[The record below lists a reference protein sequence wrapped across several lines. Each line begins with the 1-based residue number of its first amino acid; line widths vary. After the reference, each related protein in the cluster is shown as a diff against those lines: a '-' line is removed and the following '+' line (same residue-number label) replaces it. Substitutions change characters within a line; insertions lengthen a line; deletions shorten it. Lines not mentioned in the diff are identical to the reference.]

1 MLSEGASRKTGPFCL
16 SVRHHPEVYICSVP
30 SSSTLA
36 SFLVLAL
43 VVIVVPGP
51 SVVFVIGRAMILG
64 TKGAIQSVL
73 GNAAGVG
80 VQIVAVSLGV
90 GVLIASSPV
99 FFGLV
104 KIAGS
109 LFLVYLG
116 IEGIRHRKNL
126 RLELNSAAVASTRKT
141 LVDSSI
147 VGITNAKTLVF
158 FIASFPLFVE
168 EGGFAPPIQML
179 ILGGIFFVIG
189 IASDMVWAVVAGVAR
204 AKLVAS
210 PRGLE
215 WVRLGGGVALTLLGL
230 YLGYYS
236 LTS

>member
-1 MLSEGASRKTGPFCL
+1 
-16 SVRHHPEVYICSVP
+16 VP

-36 SFLVLAL
+36 SFLVLAI

-116 IEGIRHRKNL
+116 IDGIRHRKDL
-126 RLELNSAAVASTRKT
+126 RLELHSAAVVSTRKT

-204 AKLVAS
+204 ARLVAS

-215 WVRLGGGVALTLLGL
+215 WVRFGGGVALTLLGV

-236 LTS
+236 LVS

>member
-1 MLSEGASRKTGPFCL
+1 MRGGGES
-16 SVRHHPEVYICSVP
+16 EVYICSVP
-30 SSSTLA
+30 SPSTLA

-43 VVIVVPGP
+43 VVIVIPGP

-80 VQIVAVSLGV
+80 VQVIAVSFGV
-90 GVLIASSPV
+90 GALIASSPV
-99 FFGLV
+99 FFGIV

-109 LFLVYLG
+109 LFLIYLG
-116 IEGIRHRKNL
+116 IEGIRHRREL
-126 RLELNSAAVASTRKT
+126 RLELENGAAVSTRKT
-141 LVDSSI
+141 LVDSAL

-168 EGGFAPPIQML
+168 VGGVPPALQML
-179 ILGGIFFVIG
+179 VLGAFFFVIG

-215 WVRLGGGVALTLLGL
+215 LVRLAGGFALIVLGG

-236 LTS
+236 FGF

>member
-1 MLSEGASRKTGPFCL
+1 
-16 SVRHHPEVYICSVP
+16 VP
-30 SSSTLA
+30 SSSTFA

-126 RLELNSAAVASTRKT
+126 RLELDSAAVVSTRKT

-215 WVRLGGGVALTLLGL
+215 WVRFGGGVALTLLGL

>member
-1 MLSEGASRKTGPFCL
+1 MVPG
-16 SVRHHPEVYICSVP
+16 VYICQVP
-30 SSSTLA
+30 SASTLA

-51 SVVFVIGRAMILG
+51 SVVFVISRAMILG

-99 FFGLV
+99 LFALV

-116 IEGIRHRKNL
+116 IEGIRHRKDL
-126 RLELNSAAVASTRKT
+126 RLELANQTVISARKT
-141 LVDSSI
+141 LLDSSF

-158 FIASFPLFVE
+158 FIATLPLFVDS
-168 EGGFAPPIQML
+168 EGVTPAIQML
-179 ILGGIFFVIG
+179 ILGGIFFAIG
-189 IASDMVWAVVAGVAR
+189 IASDSVWAGAAGIAR
-204 AKLVAS
+204 DRLIAS
-210 PRGLE
+210 PQGLE
-215 WVRLGGGVALTLLGL
+215 RVRLGGGVALVLLGI

-236 LTS
+236 LTT

>member
-1 MLSEGASRKTGPFCL
+1 M
-16 SVRHHPEVYICSVP
+16 P

-36 SFLVLAL
+36 SFLILAL

-90 GVLIASSPV
+90 GVLIASSPF
-99 FFGLV
+99 FFGVV

-116 IEGIRHRKNL
+116 IEGIRHHKDL
-126 RLELNSAAVASTRKT
+126 RLELQTSGSVSTRKT

-147 VGITNAKTLVF
+147 VGITNAKALVF
-158 FIASFPLFVE
+158 FIATFPIFVE
-168 EGGFAPPIQML
+168 EGGYAPWIQML
-179 ILGGIFFVIG
+179 ILGAIFFVIG
-189 IASDMVWAVVAGVAR
+189 IASDMVWAVAAGAAR
-204 AKLVAS
+204 ARLVAS
-210 PRGLE
+210 RRGLE
-215 WVRLGGGVALTLLGL
+215 WVRLCGGVALTLLGL

>member
-1 MLSEGASRKTGPFCL
+1 M
-16 SVRHHPEVYICSVP
+16 P

-116 IEGIRHRKNL
+116 IDGIRHRKNL
-126 RLELNSAAVASTRKT
+126 RLELNSAAVVSTRKT

>member
-1 MLSEGASRKTGPFCL
+1 M
-16 SVRHHPEVYICSVP
+16 P
-30 SSSTLA
+30 STSTLV
-36 SFLVLAL
+36 SFLLLAL

-90 GVLIASSPV
+90 GVLIASSPIL
-99 FFGLV
+99 FALV
-104 KIAGS
+104 KVAGS

-116 IEGIRHRKNL
+116 IDGIRHRKDL
-126 RLELNSAAVASTRKT
+126 RLELENHTPSSTRKT

-158 FIASFPLFVE
+158 FIATLPLFVE
-168 EGGFAPPIQML
+168 PHGLAPAIQML
-179 ILGGIFFVIG
+179 ILGGVFFVIG

-215 WVRLGGGVALTLLGL
+215 WVRLGGGVALALLGV

-236 LTS
+236 FTS

>member
-1 MLSEGASRKTGPFCL
+1 M
-16 SVRHHPEVYICSVP
+16 P

-51 SVVFVIGRAMILG
+51 RVVFVIGRAMILG
-64 TKGAIQSVL
+64 TRGAIQSVL
-73 GNAAGVG
+73 GNAVGVG

-90 GVLIASSPV
+90 GALIASSPV

-104 KIAGS
+104 KIVGS

-116 IEGIRHRKNL
+116 IEGIRHRKDL
-126 RLELNSAAVASTRKT
+126 RLELNSASVVSTRKT

-179 ILGGIFFVIG
+179 IVGGIFFVIG

-204 AKLVAS
+204 ARLVAS

-215 WVRLGGGVALTLLGL
+215 WVRFGGGVALTLLGV
-230 YLGYYS
+230 YLGYFS

>member
-1 MLSEGASRKTGPFCL
+1 MCGGGV
-16 SVRHHPEVYICSVP
+16 VRVYICDVP

-36 SFLVLAL
+36 SFLLLSL

-90 GVLIASSPV
+90 GVLIASSPII
-99 FFGLV
+99 FGIV
-104 KIAGS
+104 KIVGS

-116 IEGIRHRKNL
+116 IDGIRHRKDL
-126 RLELNSAAVASTRKT
+126 RLELTSAASVSTRKT

-158 FIASFPLFVE
+158 FIATLPLFVE
-168 EGGFAPPIQML
+168 QEGFAPPVQML
-179 ILGGIFFVIG
+179 ILGGLFFVIG
-189 IASDMVWAVVAGVAR
+189 IASDMVWAVAAGGAR
-204 AKLVAS
+204 ARLVAS

-215 WVRLGGGVALTLLGL
+215 WVRLAGGVALALLGL

>member
-1 MLSEGASRKTGPFCL
+1 MVPG
-16 SVRHHPEVYICSVP
+16 VYICQVP
-30 SSSTLA
+30 SASTLA

-51 SVVFVIGRAMILG
+51 SVVFVISRAMILG

-99 FFGLV
+99 LFALV

-116 IEGIRHRKNL
+116 IEGIRHRKDL
-126 RLELNSAAVASTRKT
+126 RLELANQTVISARKT
-141 LVDSSI
+141 LLDSSF

-158 FIASFPLFVE
+158 FIATLPLFVDS
-168 EGGFAPPIQML
+168 EGVTPAIQML
-179 ILGGIFFVIG
+179 ILGGIFFAIG
-189 IASDMVWAVVAGVAR
+189 IASDSVWAVAAGIAR
-204 AKLVAS
+204 DRLIAS
-210 PRGLE
+210 PQGLE
-215 WVRLGGGVALTLLGL
+215 RVRLGGGVALVLLGI

-236 LTS
+236 LTT

>member
-1 MLSEGASRKTGPFCL
+1 M
-16 SVRHHPEVYICSVP
+16 P

-64 TKGAIQSVL
+64 TRGAIQSVL
-73 GNAAGVG
+73 GNAVGVG

-90 GVLIASSPV
+90 GALIASSPV

-104 KIAGS
+104 KIVGS

-116 IEGIRHRKNL
+116 IEGIRHRKDL
-126 RLELNSAAVASTRKT
+126 RLELNSASVVSTRKT

-179 ILGGIFFVIG
+179 IVGGIFFVIG

-204 AKLVAS
+204 ARLVAS

-215 WVRLGGGVALTLLGL
+215 WVRFGGGVALTLLGV

>member
-1 MLSEGASRKTGPFCL
+1 MRGGGAS
-16 SVRHHPEVYICSVP
+16 EVYICSVP
-30 SSSTLA
+30 SPSTLA

-43 VVIVVPGP
+43 VVIVIPGP

-80 VQIVAVSLGV
+80 VQIIAVSFGV
-90 GVLIASSPV
+90 GALIASSPV
-99 FFGLV
+99 FFGIV

-109 LFLVYLG
+109 LFLIYLG
-116 IEGIRHRKNL
+116 IEGIRHRREL
-126 RLELNSAAVASTRKT
+126 RLELENGVAVSTRKT
-141 LVDSSI
+141 LVDSAL

-158 FIASFPLFVE
+158 FIATFPLFVE
-168 EGGFAPPIQML
+168 VGGVPPALQML
-179 ILGGIFFVIG
+179 VLGAFFFVIG

-215 WVRLGGGVALTLLGL
+215 WVRLAGGFALIVLGG

-236 LTS
+236 FGF

>member
-1 MLSEGASRKTGPFCL
+1 
-16 SVRHHPEVYICSVP
+16 VP
-30 SSSTLA
+30 SPSTLA

-90 GVLIASSPV
+90 GVLIASSPA
-99 FFGLV
+99 FFAVV

-116 IEGIRHRKNL
+116 IEGIRHHKDL
-126 RLELNSAAVASTRKT
+126 RLELHSSGTVSTRKT
-141 LVDSSI
+141 LVDSSL

-158 FIASFPLFVE
+158 FIATFPLFVE
-168 EGGFAPPIQML
+168 EGGYAPPIQML
-179 ILGGIFFVIG
+179 ILGAIFFVIG
-189 IASDMVWAVVAGVAR
+189 IASDMMWAVVAGVAR
-204 AKLVAS
+204 ARLVAS

-215 WVRLGGGVALTLLGL
+215 WVRFGGGVALILLGL

>member
-1 MLSEGASRKTGPFCL
+1 M
-16 SVRHHPEVYICSVP
+16 P

-64 TKGAIQSVL
+64 TRGAIQSVL
-73 GNAAGVG
+73 GNAVGVG

-104 KIAGS
+104 KIVGS

-116 IEGIRHRKNL
+116 IEGIRHRKDL
-126 RLELNSAAVASTRKT
+126 RLELNSASVVSTRKT

-204 AKLVAS
+204 ARLVAS

-215 WVRLGGGVALTLLGL
+215 WVRFGGGVALTLLGV

>member
-1 MLSEGASRKTGPFCL
+1 M
-16 SVRHHPEVYICSVP
+16 P

-116 IEGIRHRKNL
+116 IEGIRNRKNL
-126 RLELNSAAVASTRKT
+126 RLELDSAAVVSTRKT

>member
-1 MLSEGASRKTGPFCL
+1 M
-16 SVRHHPEVYICSVP
+16 P

-64 TKGAIQSVL
+64 TRGAIQSVL
-73 GNAAGVG
+73 GNAVGVG

-104 KIAGS
+104 KIVGS

-116 IEGIRHRKNL
+116 IEGIRHRKDL
-126 RLELNSAAVASTRKT
+126 RLELNSAVAVSTRKT

-204 AKLVAS
+204 ARLVAS

-215 WVRLGGGVALTLLGL
+215 WVRLGGGVALTLLGV

>member
-1 MLSEGASRKTGPFCL
+1 M
-16 SVRHHPEVYICSVP
+16 P

-116 IEGIRHRKNL
+116 IDGIRHRKNL
-126 RLELNSAAVASTRKT
+126 RLELNSAAVVSTRKT

-179 ILGGIFFVIG
+179 ILGWIFFVIG

>member
-1 MLSEGASRKTGPFCL
+1 MAPR
-16 SVRHHPEVYICSVP
+16 VYIGLVP
-30 SSSTLA
+30 SASTLA

-80 VQIVAVSLGV
+80 VQIVGVSLGV
-90 GVLIASSPV
+90 GVLIGSSPMMFAV
-99 FFGLV
+99 V

-109 LFLVYLG
+109 LFLVDLG
-116 IEGIRHRKNL
+116 IEGIRHRKDL
-126 RLELNSAAVASTRKT
+126 RLELANQAITSTRKA
-141 LVDSSI
+141 LLDSSV

-158 FIASFPLFVE
+158 FIATLPLFVDPD
-168 EGGFAPPIQML
+168 GVAPAIQML

-189 IASDMVWAVVAGVAR
+189 IASDSVWAVAAGVAR
-204 AKLVAS
+204 DRLIES
-210 PRGLE
+210 PQGLE
-215 WVRLGGGVALTLLGL
+215 RVRLGGGVALVLLGI

-236 LTS
+236 FVI

>member
-1 MLSEGASRKTGPFCL
+1 MGACL
-16 SVRHHPEVYICSVP
+16 QRVYICFVP
-30 SSSTLA
+30 SPSTLA

-80 VQIVAVSLGV
+80 VQIVAVALGLGV
-90 GVLIASSPV
+90 LVSSSPV
-99 FFGLV
+99 FFAVV

-116 IEGIRHRKNL
+116 IEGIRHRGDL
-126 RLELNSAAVASTRKT
+126 RRELGDQGPVKTRKT
-141 LVDSSI
+141 LVDSAV

-158 FIASFPLFVE
+158 FIATFPLFVE
-168 EGGFAPPIQML
+168 PDRGAPALQML
-179 ILGGIFFVIG
+179 ILGAFFFVIG
-189 IASDMVWAVVAGVAR
+189 IASDMVWAVAAGSAR
-204 AKLVAS
+204 DRLVAS
-210 PRGLE
+210 ARGLE
-215 WVRLGGGVALTLLGL
+215 RVRLGGGVALILLGL

-236 LTS
+236 LSR

>member
-1 MLSEGASRKTGPFCL
+1 MPGEWL
-16 SVRHHPEVYICSVP
+16 VRVYICEVP

-99 FFGLV
+99 IFGIV
-104 KIAGS
+104 KVVGS

-116 IEGIRHRKNL
+116 VEGIRHRKDL
-126 RLELNSAAVASTRKT
+126 RLELDSQVVTSTRKT
-141 LVDSSI
+141 LVDSAI

-158 FIASFPLFVE
+158 FIATLPLFVE
-168 EGGFAPPIQML
+168 QGGLSPAVQML
-179 ILGGIFFVIG
+179 ILGALFFVIG
-189 IASDMVWAVVAGVAR
+189 IASDMVWAVAAGVAR
-204 AKLVAS
+204 QRLVDS

-215 WVRLGGGVALTLLGL
+215 WVRFGGGVALALLGL

>member
-1 MLSEGASRKTGPFCL
+1 M
-16 SVRHHPEVYICSVP
+16 P
-30 SSSTLA
+30 SASTLV

-90 GVLIASSPV
+90 GVLIAQSPV
-99 FFGLV
+99 VFSLV

-116 IEGIRHRKNL
+116 VEGIRHRKDL
-126 RLELNSAAVASTRKT
+126 RLELDSVTTSSTRKT
-141 LVDSSI
+141 LVDSAI

-158 FIASFPLFVE
+158 FIATLPLFVE
-168 EGGFAPPIQML
+168 VGGFPAPVQML
-179 ILGGIFFVIG
+179 ILGALFFVIG
-189 IASDMVWAVVAGVAR
+189 IASDMVWAVAAGVAR
-204 AKLVAS
+204 ARLVAS

-215 WVRLGGGVALTLLGL
+215 AVRLAGGVALVLLGL

>member
-1 MLSEGASRKTGPFCL
+1 
-16 SVRHHPEVYICSVP
+16 
-30 SSSTLA
+30 
-36 SFLVLAL
+36 
-43 VVIVVPGP
+43 
-51 SVVFVIGRAMILG
+51 MILG

-99 FFGLV
+99 IFGIV
-104 KIAGS
+104 KIVGS

-116 IEGIRHRKNL
+116 IDGIRHRKDL
-126 RLELNSAAVASTRKT
+126 RRELTSAASVSTRKT

-158 FIASFPLFVE
+158 FIATLPLFVE
-168 EGGFAPPIQML
+168 QEGFAPPIQML
-179 ILGGIFFVIG
+179 ILGGLFFVIG
-189 IASDMVWAVVAGVAR
+189 IASDMVWAVAAGGAR
-204 AKLVAS
+204 ARLVAS

-215 WVRLGGGVALTLLGL
+215 WVRLAGGVALALLALLGL

>member
-1 MLSEGASRKTGPFCL
+1 M
-16 SVRHHPEVYICSVP
+16 P

-64 TKGAIQSVL
+64 TRGAIQSVL
-73 GNAAGVG
+73 GNAVGVG

-90 GVLIASSPV
+90 GALIASSPV

-104 KIAGS
+104 KIVGS

-116 IEGIRHRKNL
+116 IEGIRHRKDL
-126 RLELNSAAVASTRKT
+126 RLELNSAVAVSTRKT

-179 ILGGIFFVIG
+179 IVGGIFFVIG

-204 AKLVAS
+204 ARLVAS

-215 WVRLGGGVALTLLGL
+215 WVRFGGGVALTLLGV

>member
-1 MLSEGASRKTGPFCL
+1 M
-16 SVRHHPEVYICSVP
+16 P
-30 SSSTLA
+30 SPSTLA

-43 VVIVVPGP
+43 VVIVIPGP

-80 VQIVAVSLGV
+80 VQIIAVSLGV
-90 GVLIASSPV
+90 GALIASSPV
-99 FFGLV
+99 IFGLV
-104 KIAGS
+104 KVAGS

-116 IEGIRHRKNL
+116 IEGIRHRKDL
-126 RLELNSAAVASTRKT
+126 RLELTSAATVSTRKT

-158 FIASFPLFVE
+158 FIATFPLFVE
-168 EGGFAPPIQML
+168 VGGAPPVLQML
-179 ILGGIFFVIG
+179 VLGAFFFVIG
-189 IASDMVWAVVAGVAR
+189 IASDMVWAVVAGSAR
-204 AKLVAS
+204 AKLVES
-210 PRGLE
+210 PQGLE
-215 WVRLGGGVALTLLGL
+215 WVRFGGGVALILLGG

-236 LTS
+236 FGS